1 MTPTEQAADR
11 VKALVERLR
20 APDEFNNRGPDYE
33 PMIIPPSA
41 LRLEAADALT
51 ALQAR
56 AEDAERE
63 NERLSA
69 RNLEV
74 STLAHGWM
82 VAHDNLA
89 AGLPVTYP
97 SPADVPASL
106 FVCALMA
113 AAAETTYRIG
123 FRDAE
128 RVTDERHIDYLR
140 GNTIAGIAAAMQA
153 PDADLTARVETLQA
167 RVGELEGALK
177 PLLSCLDDIETY
189 QRRPERGDWGVEC
202 AWPHKAEAV
211 PTRTPQVSHEF
222 REAKQ
227 NNPSPTTGA
236 DQ

>member
-11 VKALVERLR
+11 VKALVEKLEAYATQESQEAILVRWDFIREAL
-20 APDEFNNRGPDYE
+20 E
-33 PMIIPPSA
+33 PRNGGTWPRELFENVIEGFYDDIA
-41 LRLEAADALT
+41 EAADALT
-51 ALQAR
+51 A
-56 AEDAERE
+56 
-63 NERLSA
+63 
-69 RNLEV
+69 
-74 STLAHGWM
+74 
-82 VAHDNLA
+82 
-89 AGLPVTYP
+89 
-97 SPADVPASL
+97 
-106 FVCALMA
+106 
-113 AAAETTYRIG
+113 
-123 FRDAE
+123 
-128 RVTDERHIDYLR
+128 
-140 GNTIAGIAAAMQA
+140 
-153 PDADLTARVETLQA
+153 LQA